1 MSPESVSPTS
11 TSSAGEVAL
20 RAIGRR
26 ADQLLLAVIV
36 LGSLV
41 ALWLGIVYGRPGT
54 ALACGLPLL
63 GIALLAYLLAPG
75 RLVSRM
81 AMALAGIGLVGLHI
95 QLSMGATEF
104 HFGAFVLLAFLL
116 AYRDWRPI
124 VFAAALV
131 AVHHIVFDRLQLAG
145 LPFYCLTQPDFERV
159 LVHAAFVVVQTS
171 VEVFIAL
178 RMRADALESAELQA
192 LCALDASGELSLDV
206 HAVAVCSPAGVALR
220 RALLQLDD
228 AVAAVQQA
236 AESVSAA
243 SQQIATG
250 NQDLSR
256 RTEQTAS
263 HLQEAA
269 ASMEQLDGAV
279 QHSAQEATVARELAA
294 AASQMAGQCG
304 DVVAQVV
311 STMDAIHESARRIS
325 DIVGVID
332 GIAFQTN
339 ILALNAAVEAARAGT
354 QGRGFAVVASE
365 VRALAQRSAEAAK
378 EVRSLI
384 AASLERA
391 DRGTQLVADAGRS
404 MGEVVGSAQRVSD
417 MVGGISQAVA
427 GQSGDIGRV
436 SHSVLELDRMTQQNA
451 ALVEQSSA
459 AAESLMQQAARLLQ
473 VVGRFKFR
481 QLHAGA
487 AQVATVAEIRP
498 RSLPALALMR

>member
-1 MSPESVSPTS
+1 MSPVSEPRSS
-11 TSSAGEVAL
+11 TSAAGEAAL
-20 RAIGRR
+20 RVIGRR
-26 ADQLLLAVIV
+26 ADQLLLVVLV
-36 LGSLV
+36 LGTGV
-41 ALWLGIVYGRPGT
+41 ALWLGLVYGRPGT
-54 ALACGLPLL
+54 ALAWGLPLL
-63 GIALLAYLLAPG
+63 GGALLAYLLAAG
-75 RLVSRM
+75 RLWARM
-81 AMALAGIGLVGLHI
+81 AMALAGVGLVALQI
-95 QLSMGATEF
+95 QLSMGALEY
-104 HFGAFVLLAFLL
+104 HFGVFVLLAFLL

-124 VFAAALV
+124 VFAAGLA
-131 AVHHIVFDRLQLAG
+131 AVHHIAFDRLQLAG
-145 LPFYCLTQPDFERV
+145 LPFYCLSEPDFGRI
-159 LVHAAFVVVQTS
+159 LVHAAFVVVQTG
-171 VEVFIAL
+171 VEIFMAQ

-206 HAVAVCSPAGVALR
+206 HSVAVCSPAGVALR
-220 RALLQLDD
+220 RALLQLDA
-228 AVAAVQQA
+228 AVAAVHQA

-243 SQQIATG
+243 TLQIATG

-279 QHSAQEATVARELAA
+279 QHSAQEATVARELAV

-304 DVVAQVV
+304 QVVSQVV
-311 STMDAIHESARRIS
+311 STMDAIHDSAQRIA

-354 QGRGFAVVASE
+354 QGRGFAVVAAE
-365 VRALAQRSAEAAK
+365 VRALAQRSAQAAH
-378 EVRSLI
+378 EVRGLI

-404 MGEVVGSAQRVSD
+404 MGEVVGSAQRVSE

-436 SHSVLELDRMTQQNA
+436 SHSVLQLDRMTQQNA
-451 ALVEQSSA
+451 ALVEQSTA
-459 AAESLMQQAARLLQ
+459 AADSLTQQAARLLQ
-473 VVGRFKFR
+473 VVGSFKFR
-481 QLHAGA
+481 HLDEGKAGGNSA
-487 AQVATVAEIRP
+487 ARHVP
-498 RSLPALALMR
+498 GLALR